1 MKRLIGSLSAILF
14 VVFAAGMLFAGG
26 QKEAAGP
33 QVPTIKV
40 ATDATWP
47 PMEFV
52 NTDKE
57 LVGFDVDL
65 INAAAKA
72 GGFKVTLQNTAWDG
86 IFAGLANGDYD
97 AVISSVTITDER
109 KQTMDFSMPYLNAG
123 QVLVVRTDESGVAT
137 LADLKGKSAGAQIG
151 TTGAMEIQ
159 KVSGV
164 ALKTYDEI
172 GLAVEDL
179 ANGRIAG
186 VVVDNPTA
194 ANYVLQNDNYKSR
207 LKIVGKPFT
216 EEYYGI
222 AVKKGNTKVLDLI
235 NAGLKKVLSTSLPR
249 ELESKWLR

>member
-1 MKRLIGSLSAILF
+1 MKRLIGSLFAILF
-14 VVFAAGMLFAGG
+14 AAFAVGALFAGG
-26 QKEAAGP
+26 QNEAAGP
-33 QVPTIKV
+33 QVPVIKI

-52 NTDKE
+52 DTNKQ

-65 INAAAKA
+65 INAVAKA
-72 GGFKVTLQNTAWDG
+72 GGFKVNLQNTAWDG

-123 QVLVVRTDESGVAT
+123 QVLVVRTDESGVTT

-151 TTGAMEIQ
+151 TTGAMAIQ